1 MDQRVA
7 KRYAR
12 ALFSTA
18 VKLDVVDSVEADLDA
33 IANLLQG
40 DERFRDF
47 LLSPRVG
54 REEKIQIIYKLF
66 SDRVTAVSLQAL
78 RLVLEKRREK
88 ELEAIRDEFAIL
100 RREHGGVLYS
110 VVTTAQEL
118 PADQRNELEARLR
131 SKTGKEVET
140 EYRVDP
146 KLIGGIRVAYANYVL
161 DGSIRGSLNRLRD
174 SLKYDLLKQA

>member
-7 KRYAR
+7 QRYAR

-33 IANLLQG
+33 IAGLLQA
-40 DERFRDF
+40 DERIRDF

-54 REEKIQIIYKLF
+54 REEKIQIVYKLF

-88 ELEAIRDEFAIL
+88 ELEGIRDQFAIL
-100 RREHGGVLYS
+100 RRQHGNVLYS
-110 VVTTAQEL
+110 VVT
-118 PADQRNELEARLR
+118 
-131 SKTGKEVET
+131 
-140 EYRVDP
+140 
-146 KLIGGIRVAYANYVL
+146 
-161 DGSIRGSLNRLRD
+161 
-174 SLKYDLLKQA
+174 